1 VNSKRAFTLIELL
14 VVIAMQ
20 AVNRLIN
27 EEQESSEVA
36 RDAKAVRRIRV
47 ECGFMIFACSSQ

>member
-20 AVNRLIN
+20 AVKRLIN
-27 EEQESSEVA
+27 EEQESPDVA
-36 RDAKAVRRIRV
+36 GDAKAVRRIRV
-47 ECGFMIFACSSQ
+47 ECGLMILACSSQ